1 VAVLAPDKV
10 RSKGTIRVNVDI
22 SEELNAKLEALA
34 GKAHGS
40 KSDVLRRALALYDA
54 AVEAHDR
61 GLKVGFAEKEQDLKT
76 EVIGF

>member
-1 VAVLAPDKV
+1 MGVLVPDKT
-10 RSKGTIRVNVDI
+10 RNKSTIRVNVDM

-34 GKAHGS
+34 DKAHGS

-54 AVEAHDR
+54 AVQAHER